1 MLYMARDMYMPAII
15 SFASDL
21 ATGVATKAE
30 IGIDAKAEKALVAK
44 LTAGVDAIAAG
55 IDDLEAKNAA
65 AQAKEDPQAVDDE
78 YRDTVIP
85 AMETL
90 RAAVDSM
97 EVIVSTDYWPVPNY
111 NSMLFWV

>member
-1 MLYMARDMYMPAII
+1 MNAFERYAPFIQEEIYRAGWQSLR
-15 SFASDL
+15 
-21 ATGVATKAE
+21 GVQ
-30 IGIDAKAEKALVAK
+30 
-44 LTAGVDAIAAG
+44 
-55 IDDLEAKNAA
+55 NAA